1 MVLYKITE
9 VIMGII
15 VTTLIIK
22 NILCQTGF

>member
-1 MVLYKITE
+1 MVLSKITE

-15 VTTLIIK
+15 VITLIIK